1 MNSVNM
7 KVAVVV
13 LSLAALARAAPQ
25 EGYNYPTPGIQGLP
39 LAGSGSASGQF
50 SSGSGFGQDQYPS
63 VPAQYAFQWDVND
76 APSGN
81 FFGHGEQRDNDNT
94 QGKYYVQ
101 LPDGRRLVVE
111 YYVDGAGYHP
121 TVSFEGEITAG
132 GQGQYGQ
139 GQGGGS
145 GQFGRGQGGGQGQ
158 GGSGAGAGQGQ
169 GYPPSGPGPSPGLP
183 LPSQSY
189 GQPAK

>member
-1 MNSVNM
+1 MNSANM
-7 KVAVVV
+7 KIVAVVV
-13 LSLAALARAAPQ
+13 FSLAALARAAPQ
-25 EGYNYPTPGIQGLP
+25 EGYNYPTPGVQGLP
-39 LAGSGSASGQF
+39 LAGSGS
-50 SSGSGFGQDQYPS
+50 GSGFGQEQYPS
-63 VPAQYAFQWDVND
+63 VPAQYSFQWDVND

-81 FFGHGEQRDNDNT
+81 FFGHGEQRENDNT

-101 LPDGRRLVVE
+101 LPDGRRMVVE
-111 YYVDGAGYHP
+111 YYVDSNGFHP
-121 TVSFEGEITAG
+121 TVSFEGQITAG